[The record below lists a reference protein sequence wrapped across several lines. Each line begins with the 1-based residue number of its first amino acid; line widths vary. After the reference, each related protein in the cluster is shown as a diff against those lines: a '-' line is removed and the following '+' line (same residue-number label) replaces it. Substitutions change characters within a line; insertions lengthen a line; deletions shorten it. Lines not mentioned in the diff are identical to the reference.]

1 MYSRISDLSSPLEE
15 MTSASGVLYDGNANE
30 TASMKDKEVKT
41 ESSNSLGNLS
51 SHLKDIQAESSSRVM
66 SEITSITTYS
76 KNNNIKWELLSNNK
90 SNEGIDNFFPSE
102 TLDIDNYNQQ
112 LTNNFITGASFM
124 PPKNNSSTELPQVF
138 QKKVSN
144 LRDNNET
151 ILVSP
156 FDISLPINK
165 TTINIGLIRI
175 NNNYKLLNCK
185 TPEEFNLIKKLHNI
199 VYQGKHFN
207 LEYELVKD
215 ANIGYLAEELDQY
228 GFLKNDD
235 IQEELS
241 LIGENLK
248 KLCDV
253 KAFLGYKA
261 PQPRI
266 PVYNVVPSF
275 QSQLSSNQ
283 SNEITGFDTYSRFG
297 EDYATIDPSFDM
309 NRTMDIWYNKMFMT
323 GLITEWEIFLK
334 DCNMTNEQ
342 IKALGYFKEI
352 SKYKNID
359 VNGAIIQE
367 LQELFNTELFD
378 KEKDFQEK
386 VDCIL
391 TRSYKHCPNLARI
404 KQYIQE
410 HYTLDSNVENR
421 IQFTTL
427 LNEVMRGLNVGTEFT
442 EMMKKSLPLVL
453 AELHLNKKRYSSG
466 FFWYGMVKKDTIS
479 TTPRMNC
486 GKFGGSKSIKDVD
499 MEELIKKNKNE
510 FEKKYEDLVKERE
523 YENES
528 ILENLPNHNKSCFD
542 WHKNYDEKYESD
554 LCVSCKDMF
563 NKKCADLINEIEMR
577 NKVKLARY
585 PKHIAKMLE

>member
-1 MYSRISDLSSPLEE
+1 MYSRISDISSPLEE
-15 MTSASGVLYDGNANE
+15 MISESGVLYEVD
-30 TASMKDKEVKT
+30 ASKITSLKDKEVKT
-41 ESSNSLGNLS
+41 ESASAIGNLS
-51 SHLKDIQAESSSRVM
+51 SYLKDIQDKSTSKVM
-66 SEITSITTYS
+66 SEITSLATYTN
-76 KNNNIKWELLSNNK
+76 NNNIKWELLSNNE
-90 SNEGIDNFFPSE
+90 SNEGINSFFPSE
-102 TLDIDNYNQQ
+102 TLDINNYNQQ
-112 LTNNFITGASFM
+112 MENNFITGATFM
-124 PPKNNSSTELPQVF
+124 PPKINSSNNFSTALPQVF

-156 FDISLPINK
+156 YNLFSPFNPIQN
-165 TTINIGLIRI
+165 NIGLIRI
-175 NNNYKLLNCK
+175 NNNYKLLTCK
-185 TPEEFNLIKKLHNI
+185 TPEEFNLIKKLHSI
-199 VYQGKHFN
+199 IYQGKHFN
-207 LEYELVKD
+207 LEYELIKD
-215 ANIGYLAEELDQY
+215 ANIGYLADELDQY

-261 PQPRI
+261 PQTRI
-266 PVYNVVPSF
+266 PVYNVVPCF

-283 SNEITGFDTYSRFG
+283 SNEISGFDTHSRFG

-334 DCNMTNEQ
+334 DCNITTEQ

-352 SKYKNID
+352 SKYKNMDI
-359 VNGAIIQE
+359 NGVIINE

-386 VDCIL
+386 VDCII
-391 TRSYKHCPNLARI
+391 TRSNKQCPNLAKI

-410 HYTLDSNVENR
+410 YYTLDNNVENR

-453 AELHLNKKRYSSG
+453 SELNLNKKRYSSG
-466 FFWYGMVKKDTIS
+466 FFWYGMVKKDSNNIS
-479 TTPRMNC
+479 SDERLKNLINNTPHN
-486 GKFGGSKSIKDVD
+486 KIIWNHHINKD
-499 MEELIKKNKNE
+499 KKEFNE
-510 FEKKYEDLVKERE
+510 KYENLVKERG
-523 YENES
+523 YGNES
-528 ILENLPNHNKSCFD
+528 IIENISNNKD
-542 WHKNYDEKYESD
+542 
-554 LCVSCKDMF
+554 VF
-563 NKKCADLINEIEMR
+563 NKKCEDLINEIEMR
-577 NKVKLARY
+577 NKVKLASY
-585 PKHIAKMLE
+585 PKHISKMLE